1 MGIEP
6 TSEAWEA
13 LDKTLEAIDLAAL
26 SVRKEGSNWKPDGNW
41 RRTFPNRPVIS
52 WTGIFILSR
61 DRR

>member
-26 SVRKEGSNWKPDGNW
+26 SFPTDGPNWKLDGN
-41 RRTFPNRPVIS
+41 
-52 WTGIFILSR
+52 
-61 DRR
+61 